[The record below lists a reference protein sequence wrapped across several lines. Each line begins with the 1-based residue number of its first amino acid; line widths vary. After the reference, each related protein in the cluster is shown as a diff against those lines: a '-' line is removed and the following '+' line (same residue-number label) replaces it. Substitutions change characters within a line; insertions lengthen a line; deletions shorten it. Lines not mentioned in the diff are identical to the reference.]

1 MSSNNKKFKLLEKPA
16 VYIVT
21 SSDVPNLYK
30 IGLTKNIVSRMRSYH
45 TSIPGNV
52 QIIQICYFNHLNAM
66 KIAEKLLHFTL
77 SNYREQDNKEWFR
90 TENSELFIKMLKKI
104 TRFINSIAPEDED
117 EDEDDEDEEE
127 DDEDDIAEA
136 LEDGVDRVTYPPRAP
151 SILPSKRP
159 TRYPPVSRP
168 GPIAVPGAGPG
179 GRRPGTIEY
188 GSDHFHALPLDIQYH
203 YHQIFGNQEL
213 IPPGYNPTGFNPPPS
228 GL

>member
-21 SSDVPNLYK
+21 SDDVQNLYK
-30 IGLTKNIVSRMRSYH
+30 IGLTKNIMSRMRSYH

-117 EDEDDEDEEE
+117 EDEDEDDEDEEE
-127 DDEDDIAEA
+127 DESEEEDEEDEDDD
-136 LEDGVDRVTYPPRAP
+136 EDEEDEDDDEDDDEDEDDEVEEVEEDEDLSELKKTELQDMCRLSGLKIT
-151 SILPSKRP
+151 
-159 TRYPPVSRP
+159 
-168 GPIAVPGAGPG
+168 
-179 GRRPGTIEY
+179 GTK
-188 GSDHFHALPLDIQYH
+188 L
-203 YHQIFGNQEL
+203 EL
-213 IPPGYNPTGFNPPPS
+213 IDILLEKKNN
-228 GL
+228 

>member
-21 SSDVPNLYK
+21 SDDVQNLYK
-30 IGLTKNIVSRMRSYH
+30 IGLTKNIMSRMRSYH

-104 TRFINSIAPEDED
+104 TRFINSIAPEDE
-117 EDEDDEDEEE
+117 EDDEDEEE
-127 DDEDDIAEA
+127 DDEDEE
-136 LEDGVDRVTYPPRAP
+136 EDDEDEEEDESEEEEDEDEEDEEDQEEDEDDDEDDDEDEDDEVEEVEEDEDLSELKKTELQDMCRLSGLKIT
-151 SILPSKRP
+151 
-159 TRYPPVSRP
+159 
-168 GPIAVPGAGPG
+168 
-179 GRRPGTIEY
+179 GTK
-188 GSDHFHALPLDIQYH
+188 L
-203 YHQIFGNQEL
+203 EL
-213 IPPGYNPTGFNPPPS
+213 IDILLEKKNN
-228 GL
+228 

>member
-21 SSDVPNLYK
+21 SDDVQNLYK
-30 IGLTKNIVSRMRSYH
+30 IGLTKNIMSRMRSYH

-104 TRFINSIAPEDED
+104 TRFINSIAPEDE
-117 EDEDDEDEEE
+117 EDDEDEEE
-127 DDEDDIAEA
+127 DDEDEE
-136 LEDGVDRVTYPPRAP
+136 EDDEDEEDEDDDEDEEDEDDDEDDDEDEDDEVEEVEEDEDLSELKKTELQDMCRLSGLKIT
-151 SILPSKRP
+151 
-159 TRYPPVSRP
+159 
-168 GPIAVPGAGPG
+168 
-179 GRRPGTIEY
+179 GTK
-188 GSDHFHALPLDIQYH
+188 L
-203 YHQIFGNQEL
+203 EL
-213 IPPGYNPTGFNPPPS
+213 IDILLEKKNN
-228 GL
+228 